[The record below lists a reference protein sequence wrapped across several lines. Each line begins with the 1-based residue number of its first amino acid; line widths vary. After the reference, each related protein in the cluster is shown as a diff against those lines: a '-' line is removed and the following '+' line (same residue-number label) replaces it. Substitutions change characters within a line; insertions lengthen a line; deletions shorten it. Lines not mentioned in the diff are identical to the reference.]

1 MAKKSD
7 LLVLSPDYLKKAG
20 IELSNKPD
28 AAAQARSNLTLAK
41 GTAGFIP
48 QNKSAD
54 TVIQIM
60 DYARKELAAGESS
73 IKQACIALASVD
85 MAKGYELANDGDGKA
100 YTSMLAFAMDVM
112 PNLAKSTVAGYLAV
126 GRNIYVPAINN
137 RFGRSSS
144 VLLELPPSTLDALKS
159 NLSTTVDKTVSEATI
174 EALKEASKK
183 GKVTQRIA
191 KGISKVIRDAQASG
205 KLEALKPT
213 DIVKAAKNDAT
224 ALKLVYGEKESR
236 TGGATANGG
245 NAEAQEAKDAQASK
259 EAANSDEYNAVKAAI
274 LQYVSPAHDES
285 GKVLIE
291 MSKEQKEGLSGMM
304 KRALVSSDINDA
316 RRVIRALFEIIG

>member
-41 GTAGFIP
+41 GIAGYIP
-48 QNKSAD
+48 QNEASD

-60 DYARKELAAGESS
+60 DYARKELNAGESS

-85 MAKGYELANDGDGKA
+85 MAKGYELANDGNGKA

-159 NLSTTVDKTVSEATI
+159 NLSTNVDKLVSDATI

-183 GKVTQRIA
+183 GKVTQRLA
-191 KGISKVIRDAQASG
+191 KGISKVIRDAQASE
-205 KLEALKPT
+205 KLETLKPA
-213 DIVKAAKNDAT
+213 DIVKAAKNDAA

-245 NAEAQEAKDAQASK
+245 NAQAQEAKDAQ
-259 EAANSDEYNAVKAAI
+259 EANTDKYNAIKA
-274 LQYVSPAHDES
+274 
-285 GKVLIE
+285 KLIE
-291 MSKEQKEGLSGMM
+291 YIAINKGEHGYTMATSNAENTAALCGFLRKAMLSSDNSSQYIC
-304 KRALVSSDINDA
+304 RALAELLESNIK
-316 RRVIRALFEIIG
+316 